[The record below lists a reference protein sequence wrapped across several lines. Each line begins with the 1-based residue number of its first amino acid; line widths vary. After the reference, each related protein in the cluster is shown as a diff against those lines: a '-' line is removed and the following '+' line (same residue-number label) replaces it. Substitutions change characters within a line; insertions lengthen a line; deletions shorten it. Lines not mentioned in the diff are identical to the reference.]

1 MKVKFSES
9 GHPCECV
16 DKFGMSRWAFSN
28 GSTLV
33 VQS

>member
-16 DKFGMSRWAFSN
+16 DKFSMGSFGN

-33 VQS
+33 MQD